1 MTNIHT
7 STSSPA
13 KISSY
18 WLYYSATEGTRPFY
32 SCIFIRVNLNLNV
45 LHSAPQGGK
54 RGCFLSACRPVLT
67 LRRQGSKQLQ
77 RQETISIDSGFPF
90 LCSHSRREGLFKITE
105 LVMIRCKVLLPT
117 VYFVLPVIYEGPFF
131 VCVCLIKDVRLDWV
145 LLTLVWMKE
154 WRLHWK
160 ACSSSSPGAQG
171 LFCHVFLFLS
181 ERGKKNSRKLNISTH
196 TMLKLKYSR
205 GSFSL

>member
-1 MTNIHT
+1 MVLRIFFFFSVTNIHT

-32 SCIFIRVNLNLNV
+32 SCIFIGVNLNLNV

-131 VCVCLIKDVRLDWV
+131 LCVSYKRREIRLSVIDVSVDEGVKATLKGLLLQQPRGTRPV
-145 LLTLVWMKE
+145 LSCVSLPFWE
-154 WRLHWK
+154 
-160 ACSSSSPGAQG
+160 
-171 LFCHVFLFLS
+171 
-181 ERGKKNSRKLNISTH
+181 GKKK
-196 TMLKLKYSR
+196 
-205 GSFSL
+205 